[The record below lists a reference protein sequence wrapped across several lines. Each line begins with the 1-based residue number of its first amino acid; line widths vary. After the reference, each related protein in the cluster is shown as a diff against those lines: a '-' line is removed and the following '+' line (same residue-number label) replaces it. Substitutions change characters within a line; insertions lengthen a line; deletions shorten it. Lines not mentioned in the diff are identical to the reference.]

1 MEERKDQKKEDT
13 KNTEAK
19 EKQKISETWAEDAL
33 ADLEDFIE
41 EQGIYIRQ

>member
-1 MEERKDQKKEDT
+1 MEDWKKEPDGHPQET
-13 KNTEAK
+13 
-19 EKQKISETWAEDAL
+19 EKQESELSATWAEDAL